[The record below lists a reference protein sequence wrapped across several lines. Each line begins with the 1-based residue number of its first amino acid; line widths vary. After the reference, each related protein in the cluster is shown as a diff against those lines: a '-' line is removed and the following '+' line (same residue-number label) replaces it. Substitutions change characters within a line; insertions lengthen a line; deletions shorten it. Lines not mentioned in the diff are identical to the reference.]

1 MKHFNL
7 YKKIRTLYP
16 NLKECDFYPN
26 QGCITLFNDGDGE
39 GDYINKWTHSTL
51 SQPTD
56 EEIENVMIDETLFDQ
71 PPTPQQKL
79 EQAGLTVEELKEL
92 LGL

>member
-16 NLKECDFYPN
+16 NLKEFDFYPN
-26 QGCITLFNDGDGE
+26 QGYIILFNDGDSE
-39 GDYINKWTHSTL
+39 GDYINKWNHPTL

-56 EEIENVMIDETLFDQ
+56 EEIENVVINESLFETTL
-71 PPTPQQKL
+71 TPQQKL
-79 EQAGLTVEELKEL
+79 EAAGLTVEELKEL